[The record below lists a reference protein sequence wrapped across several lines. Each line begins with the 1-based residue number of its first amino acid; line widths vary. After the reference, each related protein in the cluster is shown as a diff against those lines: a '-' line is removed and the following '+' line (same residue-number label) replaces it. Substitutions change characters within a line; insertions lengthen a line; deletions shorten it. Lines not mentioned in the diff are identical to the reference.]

1 MLYIIYRGNKMNN
14 HKLLKIAGVLLLS
27 AVMLLS
33 ASAVTANTT
42 KTNSKDGTFS
52 IPIQQIP
59 KPKAIA
65 SFVDILSEGFE
76 TAWVADSNGDLAPPG
91 WQVHKT
97 CTSGTDPFQGYW
109 HRTGTIPFSSP
120 GPVAPHGGSWQAFV
134 HWSYDHQDEWLVTP
148 ILNLGPNGNL
158 EFWFYGH
165 YGSTSL
171 DHYYVKLSPSGGYN
185 QADFTVTLWDATA
198 QPVGDNFYNTP
209 VEINLSAYNG
219 QSVRLAWQFVDGD
232 GQGLWHATVIDDVLV
247 TSGGGGAD
255 TTPPVTTISLNG
267 TMSGG
272 IYTSDVKVN
281 LTATDDSS
289 GVNHTYYK
297 LDAGALTTYTAP
309 FFTVSANGA
318 HTVLYYSVD
327 KAGNKEDNQ
336 TKNFTIA
343 HPVTILITIKGGF
356 GVSAVIKNN
365 GTTALTNVSWSITL
379 DGKLIFVG
387 KTKTGTNFSLAPGA
401 EKTIKDPFVFGFG
414 KTNIDV
420 TVGTANKNATGTVL
434 LFFVIRVA

>member
-1 MLYIIYRGNKMNN
+1 MLYIIIWGNKMNN

-27 AVMLLS
+27 AVLLFS
-33 ASAVTANTT
+33 ATAVTANTNKDQLKQKPQST
-42 KTNSKDGTFS
+42 MGSYTTTNVPTRGVLLT
-52 IPIQQIP
+52 
-59 KPKAIA
+59 
-65 SFVDILSEGFE
+65 EGFE
-76 TAWVADSNGDLAPPG
+76 GGVMPPAGWTNIITNPAWTWVSSTVSFHTGLRGADCQYDPALVPQNEWLITPSMDFRGYTSLYLSFWWMMSYYWGVTPYDNYDLN
-91 WQVHKT
+91 VKI
-97 CTSGTDPFQGYW
+97 STD
-109 HRTGTIPFSSP
+109 
-120 GPVAPHGGSWQAFV
+120 GGSTWTLLWNEDTIGV
-134 HWSYDHQDEWLVTP
+134 
-148 ILNLGPNGNL
+148 
-158 EFWFYGH
+158 
-165 YGSTSL
+165 
-171 DHYYVKLSPSGGYN
+171 
-185 QADFTVTLWDATA
+185 FT
-198 QPVGDNFYNTP
+198 NFIWYNTTLGTP
-209 VEINLSAYNG
+209 VNLAAYIG
-219 QSVRLAWQFVDGD
+219 QASVKIGFQYQGIDGA
-232 GQGLWHATVIDDVLV
+232 QIVLDDILIYGV
-247 TSGGGGAD
+247 GGGAD

-327 KAGNKEDNQ
+327 KAGNKELNQ

-401 EKTIKDPFVFGFG
+401 EKTIKDPLVLGFG
-414 KTNIDV
+414 ATNIDV
-420 TVGTANKNATGTVL
+420 TVGTAHNNATGKVF
-434 LFFVIRVA
+434 LFFVIGVA